1 MYLGL
6 SVFLSL
12 FKGFA
17 IGAGM
22 IIPIGAQNAYLLNLG
37 IKKNF
42 HLTAATVCILCDII
56 LMSIGVFGGGAL
68 ISSNETV
75 YLLLTWLG
83 IIFLLTYGS
92 MFFHSF
98 YFSQQSK
105 SNDGAKNQKFSTRKA
120 VVFTTLAVTLL
131 NPHVYLDTVV
141 IIGSISGQYIAEQK
155 VLFFIGIVIAS
166 ISWFYALSLAAAKMS
181 SWLSTDK
188 VQRCI
193 NLFVALI
200 MWAIAISL
208 FWQLK

>member
-1 MYLGL
+1 M
-6 SVFLSL
+6 FLTI

-42 HLTAATVCILCDII
+42 HLTAATVCIICDVV
-56 LMSIGVFGGGAL
+56 LMSVGVFGGGAL
-68 ISSNETV
+68 INSNEVV

-83 IIFLLTYGS
+83 IIFLSCYGS
-92 MFFHSF
+92 MFFYSF
-98 YFSQQSK
+98 YANKHDK
-105 SNDGAKNQKFSTRKA
+105 SAGGERVQKLNTRKA
-120 VVFTTLAVTLL
+120 VIFTTLAVTLL

-141 IIGSISGQYIAEQK
+141 IIGSISGQYLAEQK
-155 VLFFIGIVIAS
+155 VLFFIGIIIAS

-181 SWLSTDK
+181 GWLSTVK
-188 VQRCI
+188 VQGYI

-200 MWAIAISL
+200 MWAIALSL
-208 FWQLK
+208 FVQIQ